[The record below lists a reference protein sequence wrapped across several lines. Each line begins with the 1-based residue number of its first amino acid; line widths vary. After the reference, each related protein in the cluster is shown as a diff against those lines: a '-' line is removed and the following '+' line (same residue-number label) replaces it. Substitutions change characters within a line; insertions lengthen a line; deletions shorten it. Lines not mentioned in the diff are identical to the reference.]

1 MNGALLDNHKWSDQQ
16 ESDVLDVLSQSDAP
30 ALATDATGHVI
41 FWNHAAE
48 LLLGRGGRQVMGRRC
63 YDVVCGRDI
72 FGNRFCH
79 ENCAVLSMSRK
90 AEAVRPFELVVGSG
104 APKSEQSVHVSVLK
118 VPGES
123 PESYTLVHILQ
134 PIDRAAR
141 LARALEQLGPPRIE
155 PAESNGN
162 HHASATTEPPRASND
177 APPLTER
184 EKEILRSVAQ
194 GLPNKEIARQL
205 GISLAT
211 VRNHVH
217 NILEKLEV
225 HSKLEATSLAFR
237 QGWVSAKH
245 R

>member
-1 MNGALLDNHKWSDQQ
+1 MNGQVLDSRKWTD
-16 ESDVLDVLSQSDAP
+16 EADRDVLDVLSQSDSP

-63 YDVVCGRDI
+63 YDVVCGRDV

-79 ENCAVLSMSRK
+79 ESCTVLSMSRK
-90 AEAVRPFELVVGSG
+90 GETVRPFEMMLGSG
-104 APKSEQSVHVSVLK
+104 APKSEQPVHVSVLK
-118 VPGES
+118 VPGEQAD
-123 PESYTLVHILQ
+123 SYTLVHVLQ

-141 LARALEQLGPPRIE
+141 LARALEQLGPPRTE

-162 HHASATTEPPRASND
+162 HRAHGAVEPPSASSD

-237 QGWVSAKH
+237 QGWVSAP
-245 R
+245 RR

>member
-1 MNGALLDNHKWSDQQ
+1 
-16 ESDVLDVLSQSDAP
+16 
-30 ALATDATGHVI
+30 
-41 FWNHAAE
+41 
-48 LLLGRGGRQVMGRRC
+48 
-63 YDVVCGRDI
+63 
-72 FGNRFCH
+72 
-79 ENCAVLSMSRK
+79 MSRK
-90 AEAVRPFELVVGSG
+90 GETVRPFELMLGSG
-104 APKSEQSVHVSVLK
+104 APKSEQPVHVSVLK

-123 PESYTLVHILQ
+123 AESYTLVHVLQ

-141 LARALEQLGPPRIE
+141 LARALEQLGPPRTE
-155 PAESNGN
+155 PVEPNGN
-162 HHASATTEPPRASND
+162 HPQASAEPQRASND
-177 APPLTER
+177 SPPLTER

-237 QGWVSAKH
+237 QGWVSAP
-245 R
+245 RR

>member
-1 MNGALLDNHKWSDQQ
+1 MNGQLLESRKWTD
-16 ESDVLDVLSQSDAP
+16 ESERDVLDVLSRSDSP

-63 YDVVCGRDI
+63 YDVVSGRDV

-79 ENCAVLSMSRK
+79 ENCSVLSMSRK
-90 AEAVRPFELVVGSG
+90 GETVRPFELVVGSG
-104 APKSEQSVHVSVLK
+104 APKSEQPVHVSVLK
-118 VPGES
+118 VPGETAD
-123 PESYTLVHILQ
+123 SYTLVHVLQ
-134 PIDRAAR
+134 PIDRATR
-141 LARALEQLGPPRIE
+141 LARALEQLGPPRTE
-155 PAESNGN
+155 PVEPNGS
-162 HHASATTEPPRASND
+162 HHAHATVEPQRASSD
-177 APPLTER
+177 SPPLTER
-184 EKEILRSVAQ
+184 EKEILRSVAE

-237 QGWVSAKH
+237 QGWVSAP
-245 R
+245 RR

>member
-1 MNGALLDNHKWSDQQ
+1 MNGQLLESRKWTD
-16 ESDVLDVLSQSDAP
+16 EPEGDVLDVLSQSDSP

-63 YDVVCGRDI
+63 YDVVCGRDV

-79 ENCAVLSMSRK
+79 ENCSVLSMSRK
-90 AEAVRPFELVVGSG
+90 GETVRPFEMVLGSS
-104 APKSEQSVHVSVLK
+104 APKSEQPVHVSVLK
-118 VPGES
+118 VPGDS
-123 PESYTLVHILQ
+123 ADSYTLVHVLQ

-141 LARALEQLGPPRIE
+141 LARALEQLGPPRTE
-155 PAESNGN
+155 PGA
-162 HHASATTEPPRASND
+162 ASAAQPHAAAEPQHAASD

-237 QGWVSAKH
+237 QGWVSAP
-245 R
+245 RR

>member
-1 MNGALLDNHKWSDQQ
+1 
-16 ESDVLDVLSQSDAP
+16 
-30 ALATDATGHVI
+30 
-41 FWNHAAE
+41 
-48 LLLGRGGRQVMGRRC
+48 MGRRC
-63 YDVVCGRDI
+63 YDIVGGRDV

-90 AEAVRPFELVVGSG
+90 GESVHPFELLLGSG
-104 APKSEQSVHVSVLK
+104 APKAQQPVHVSVLK
-118 VPGES
+118 VPGDR
-123 PESYTLVHILQ
+123 PDSYTLVHVLQ

-141 LARALEQLGPPRIE
+141 LARALEQLGAERTEPVASSSVPRHA
-155 PAESNGN
+155 PAEPQHVS
-162 HHASATTEPPRASND
+162 SD
-177 APPLTER
+177 APPLTGR
-184 EKEILRSVAQ
+184 EKEILSSVAQ

-237 QGWVSAKH
+237 QGWVSAP
-245 R
+245 RR

>member
-1 MNGALLDNHKWSDQQ
+1 MNGQLLESRKWTD
-16 ESDVLDVLSQSDAP
+16 ESERDVLDVLSRSDSP

-63 YDVVCGRDI
+63 YDVVSGRDV

-79 ENCAVLSMSRK
+79 ENCSVLSMSRK
-90 AEAVRPFELVVGSG
+90 GETVRPFELVVGSG
-104 APKSEQSVHVSVLK
+104 APKSEQPVHVSVLK
-118 VPGES
+118 VPGETAD
-123 PESYTLVHILQ
+123 SYTLVHVLQ
-134 PIDRAAR
+134 PIDRATR
-141 LARALEQLGPPRIE
+141 LARALEQLGPPR
-155 PAESNGN
+155 
-162 HHASATTEPPRASND
+162 TEPVEPNGSHPPQATVEPQRASSD
-177 APPLTER
+177 SPPLTER
-184 EKEILRSVAQ
+184 EKEILRSVAE

-237 QGWVSAKH
+237 QGWVSAP
-245 R
+245 RR

>member
-1 MNGALLDNHKWSDQQ
+1 
-16 ESDVLDVLSQSDAP
+16 
-30 ALATDATGHVI
+30 
-41 FWNHAAE
+41 
-48 LLLGRGGRQVMGRRC
+48 MGRRC
-63 YDVVCGRDI
+63 YDIVGGRDV
-72 FGNRFCH
+72 FGNRYCH

-90 AEAVRPFELVVGSG
+90 GESVRPFELLLGSG
-104 APKSEQSVHVSVLK
+104 VPKTEQPVHVTVLK
-118 VPGES
+118 VPGER
-123 PESYTLVHILQ
+123 PDAYTLVHVLQ

-141 LARALEQLGPPRIE
+141 LARALEQLGAERTEPVASSSVPQHA
-155 PAESNGN
+155 PAEPQ
-162 HHASATTEPPRASND
+162 HHSSAS
-177 APPLTER
+177 PPLTGR
-184 EKEILRSVAQ
+184 EKEILSSVAL

-237 QGWVSAKH
+237 QGWVSAPH

>member
-1 MNGALLDNHKWSDQQ
+1 MNGQLLESRKWTD
-16 ESDVLDVLSQSDAP
+16 ESERDVLDVLSRSDSP

-63 YDVVCGRDI
+63 YDVVSGRDV

-79 ENCAVLSMSRK
+79 ENCSVLSMSRK
-90 AEAVRPFELVVGSG
+90 GESVRPFEFVLGSG
-104 APKSEQSVHVSVLK
+104 LPKSEQPVHVSVLK
-118 VPGES
+118 VPGETAD
-123 PESYTLVHILQ
+123 SYTLVHVLE

-141 LARALEQLGPPRIE
+141 LARALEQLGPQRTE
-155 PAESNGN
+155 PA
-162 HHASATTEPPRASND
+162 ASSGAQAHSQDEQPLASSD
-177 APPLTER
+177 SPPLTER
-184 EKEILRSVAQ
+184 EKEILRSVAE

-237 QGWVSAKH
+237 QGWVSAP
-245 R
+245 RR

>member
-1 MNGALLDNHKWSDQQ
+1 MNGQLLESRKWTD
-16 ESDVLDVLSQSDAP
+16 ESERDVLDVLSRSDSP

-63 YDVVCGRDI
+63 YDVVSGRDV

-79 ENCAVLSMSRK
+79 ENCSVLSMSRK
-90 AEAVRPFELVVGSG
+90 GETVRPFELVVGSG
-104 APKSEQSVHVSVLK
+104 APKSEQPVHVSVLK

-123 PESYTLVHILQ
+123 ADSYTLVHVLQ
-134 PIDRAAR
+134 PIDRATR
-141 LARALEQLGPPRIE
+141 LARALEQLGPPRTE
-155 PAESNGN
+155 PVEPNGS
-162 HHASATTEPPRASND
+162 HHAHATVEPQRASSD
-177 APPLTER
+177 SPPLTER
-184 EKEILRSVAQ
+184 EKEILRSVAE

-237 QGWVSAKH
+237 QGWVSAP
-245 R
+245 RR

>member
-1 MNGALLDNHKWSDQQ
+1 MNGQLLESRKWTD
-16 ESDVLDVLSQSDAP
+16 ESERDVLDVLSRSDSP

-63 YDVVCGRDI
+63 YDVVSGRDV

-79 ENCAVLSMSRK
+79 ENCSVLSMSRK
-90 AEAVRPFELVVGSG
+90 GETVRPFELVVGSG
-104 APKSEQSVHVSVLK
+104 APKSEQPVHVSVLK
-118 VPGES
+118 VPGETAD
-123 PESYTLVHILQ
+123 SYTLVHVLQ

-141 LARALEQLGPPRIE
+141 LARALEQLGPPR
-155 PAESNGN
+155 
-162 HHASATTEPPRASND
+162 TEPVEPNGSHQPQATVEPQRASSD
-177 APPLTER
+177 SPPLTER
-184 EKEILRSVAQ
+184 EKEILRSVAE

-237 QGWVSAKH
+237 QGWVSAP
-245 R
+245 RR

>member
-1 MNGALLDNHKWSDQQ
+1 MNGQLVESRKWSDEQ
-16 ESDVLDVLSQSDAP
+16 ERDVLDVLSQSDAP
-30 ALATDATGHVI
+30 ALATDATGHVV

-63 YDVVCGRDI
+63 YDVVGGRDV

-79 ENCAVLSMSRK
+79 EDCAVLSMSRK
-90 AEAVRPFELVVGSG
+90 GESVRPFELVLGSG
-104 APKSEQSVHVSVLK
+104 APKSEQPVHVTVLK
-118 VPGES
+118 VPGER
-123 PESYTLVHILQ
+123 PDAYTLVHVLQ

-141 LARALEQLGPPRIE
+141 LARALEQLGAERTEPVAPSAGPRIAPTE
-155 PAESNGN
+155 PQ
-162 HHASATTEPPRASND
+162 HASSD
-177 APPLTER
+177 APPLTGR
-184 EKEILRSVAQ
+184 EKEILSSVAQ

-225 HSKLEATSLAFR
+225 HSKLEATSLAYR
-237 QGWVSAKH
+237 QGWVSAP
-245 R
+245 RR

>member
-1 MNGALLDNHKWSDQQ
+1 
-16 ESDVLDVLSQSDAP
+16 
-30 ALATDATGHVI
+30 
-41 FWNHAAE
+41 
-48 LLLGRGGRQVMGRRC
+48 MGRRC

-162 HHASATTEPPRASND
+162 HHASATAEAPRASND